1 MKRKR
6 NSSGSGAALGSK
18 SASPRRL
25 KRKVKAAS
33 TERTPQRPSLTRTAS
48 TASAGSAKSGVT
60 TRSGRQVITP
70 LKLRFEDETEPKEEE
85 RAPTPQVPP
94 TDEEEPTPDEPT
106 PKFASVELWVTHY
119 ISVVEA
125 LNRELSTPG
134 YASADAVKLLRK
146 MLSGS
151 YRNMRKQ
158 WDKITTDNV
167 DELAEAE
174 EANDAA
180 KPASACNNVAQ
191 ALTFLQRDF
200 VSKATT
206 AFSSKGLADLGQ
218 AEAEDALR
226 CKYPDRVENL
236 TEDVVKGWDTGE
248 KPEDFTAKEIEGVLK
263 KKKKGSGADEN
274 GMSYDLLKLVAR
286 LYGGCDIFVP
296 LVNGIAQGR
305 FNKSDEAVAALTV
318 LRGIALKKGSSGDST
333 KIRPIGIGVVFTAI
347 TSSLL
352 GKRYAQR
359 LKAVAGER
367 QYAVGLS
374 GGVEAAGLY
383 AQAALDKYGVFGSL
397 DAVNAFNSVHR
408 QNCLEAF
415 NKVDEIKAFT
425 NLTYG
430 RKRLIN
436 FKVPG
441 SDRVITITPTEGVN
455 QGCGI
460 AMQGYSCAQ
469 SMAIEGFSDEVEA
482 DDGNHIAFADDHG
495 LSGKVESIIASSKRL
510 EQIML
515 EKAGVKMGRLEIY
528 KTELTESER
537 EALSEVDAAI
547 KEEGLVFVGTPV
559 GTDAFK
565 RAFANERA
573 DALIELLCF
582 AEEVAR
588 LDPAQGRQLVVRWL
602 RCTIGPTFNH
612 VCQNVPPD
620 LAREAATKLDDAV
633 VSTVI
638 RLAGLAEYWLIAS
651 AEERQ
656 RARMLIQ
663 LPIKLG
669 GLGFHSQVILLE
681 AAYVGAI
688 ARALSTV
695 TARVSGL
702 GLELPGPEED
712 LPSFLAH
719 YEKAVAALALRVPAT
734 LIQKLDARKL
744 WDSPVHGLQHEL
756 AEALHKHERGRVVE
770 LLPLGVTLDARG
782 VRNHALAQASADDTE
797 ASAWVTAHPLRH
809 KIHDGVYQQSVR
821 ARLLLPLAAT
831 EAGQMCAACKAPV
844 DRFGEHA
851 LCCDATSARSNRHT
865 GVQNAAAPL
874 LRAGSSVTVRVPVV
888 AQYYNKKPE
897 APGVRVDNTE
907 SKADIGINIKNSNAN
922 GNLLLV
928 DFMCGATTK
937 GAAPRVPYKP
947 GDVAREAE
955 QDKLDHYTKRW
966 VFPKGSIIGF
976 GIETSGVLGPEAKC
990 LLWKAAKAA
999 GGTQHV
1005 IAARY
1010 RRTAEDISVALQA
1023 SRAHSFRR
1031 YAAVCLAR

>member
-1 MKRKR
+1 M
-6 NSSGSGAALGSK
+6 
-18 SASPRRL
+18 
-25 KRKVKAAS
+25 
-33 TERTPQRPSLTRTAS
+33 
-48 TASAGSAKSGVT
+48 
-60 TRSGRQVITP
+60 
-70 LKLRFEDETEPKEEE
+70 
-85 RAPTPQVPP
+85 
-94 TDEEEPTPDEPT
+94 
-106 PKFASVELWVTHY
+106 
-119 ISVVEA
+119 
-125 LNRELSTPG
+125 
-134 YASADAVKLLRK
+134 
-146 MLSGS
+146 
-151 YRNMRKQ
+151 
-158 WDKITTDNV
+158 
-167 DELAEAE
+167 
-174 EANDAA
+174 
-180 KPASACNNVAQ
+180 
-191 ALTFLQRDF
+191 
-200 VSKATT
+200 
-206 AFSSKGLADLGQ
+206 
-218 AEAEDALR
+218 
-226 CKYPDRVENL
+226 
-236 TEDVVKGWDTGE
+236 
-248 KPEDFTAKEIEGVLK
+248 
-263 KKKKGSGADEN
+263 
-274 GMSYDLLKLVAR
+274 
-286 LYGGCDIFVP
+286 
-296 LVNGIAQGR
+296 
-305 FNKSDEAVAALTV
+305 
-318 LRGIALKKGSSGDST
+318 
-333 KIRPIGIGVVFTAI
+333 
-347 TSSLL
+347 
-352 GKRYAQR
+352 
-359 LKAVAGER
+359 
-367 QYAVGLS
+367 
-374 GGVEAAGLY
+374 
-383 AQAALDKYGVFGSL
+383 
-397 DAVNAFNSVHR
+397 
-408 QNCLEAF
+408 
-415 NKVDEIKAFT
+415 
-425 NLTYG
+425 
-430 RKRLIN
+430 
-436 FKVPG
+436 
-441 SDRVITITPTEGVN
+441 
-455 QGCGI
+455 
-460 AMQGYSCAQ
+460 
-469 SMAIEGFSDEVEA
+469 
-482 DDGNHIAFADDHG
+482 
-495 LSGKVESIIASSKRL
+495 
-510 EQIML
+510 
-515 EKAGVKMGRLEIY
+515 
-528 KTELTESER
+528 
-537 EALSEVDAAI
+537 
-547 KEEGLVFVGTPV
+547 
-559 GTDAFK
+559 
-565 RAFANERA
+565 
-573 DALIELLCF
+573 
-582 AEEVAR
+582 
-588 LDPAQGRQLVVRWL
+588 
-602 RCTIGPTFNH
+602 
-612 VCQNVPPD
+612 CQNVPPD